1 MTYSLA
7 TRNNAHA
14 YRAGSGIQQETVM
27 KDDLLDDME
36 SKLNADA
43 ERYVAIIKALPDIV
57 YRIDPDGN
65 FIFVNDSVRSLGY
78 EPEELIGQHFSKIIH
93 PDDVKLFAR
102 NFILPQFKGK
112 TTGDDNAPKL
122 FDERRTGNRK
132 TKDLEIRLLLKKKKK
147 DMDERIGTVIAF
159 GDVSSTGH
167 YDRSIKEENKQFLG
181 TLGIIRDITERKM
194 ADEMLHKL
202 NRALKVVTECDQIL
216 VRAVDENKLLLD
228 ICQIIVNLGGYK
240 FAWVGLVTQDRDK
253 NLRPVAYAGY
263 ERGYL
268 DTVKFSLAQ
277 KANDPMT
284 QAILTSKPAIIKNLS
299 PTAKREQWRDEAI
312 KRGYAA
318 IIALPLS
325 DNGHVFGSLNI
336 FSGEPDIFDD
346 EEVKLLKELSD
357 DLAYGILALQTRAQG
372 KKSAEEL
379 QRSYRK
385 LRKIFEQTVNALAS
399 AVGKR
404 DPYTTDHQRRVTLL
418 ACTIAKDIGLSDE
431 QINGLRLAGMLH
443 DIGKLAV
450 PSEILSKPTRLSD
463 AEFTI
468 IKTHPRVASDIL
480 KTIEFP
486 WPIAEIV
493 LQHHERIDGSG
504 YPQGLTEKSILF
516 ESRILAVADVVEAIS
531 SHRPYRPA
539 YSLEYTLEEIS
550 KNKGVIYDSQV
561 VEICLKLFKD
571 KKFSFET

>member
-1 MTYSLA
+1 MKKKS
-7 TRNNAHA
+7 
-14 YRAGSGIQQETVM
+14 SGNIENPSSN
-27 KDDLLDDME
+27 E
-36 SKLNADA
+36 A
-43 ERYVAIIKALPDIV
+43 ERYIAIIKALPDIV
-57 YRIDPDGN
+57 YRIDPEGN
-65 FIFVNDSVRSLGY
+65 FTFVNDSVRSLGY
-78 EPEELIGQHFSKIIH
+78 EPEELIGEHFSKIVH

-102 NFILPQFKGK
+102 NFVLPKYRGK
-112 TTGDDNAPKL
+112 VTGDDNAPKL
-122 FDERRTGNRK
+122 FDERRTGPRK

-147 DMDERIGTVIAF
+147 NMDERIGTVIAF

-167 YDRSIKEENKQFLG
+167 YDREIDQIDKQFLG
-181 TLGIIRDITERKM
+181 TLGIIRDITERKR
-194 ADEMLHKL
+194 AEELLHKL

-216 VRAVDENKLLLD
+216 VRANDETKLLLD

-240 FAWVGLVTQDRDK
+240 FAWVGFVFHDK
-253 NLRPVAYAGY
+253 EKTIRPAAYAGY

-268 DTVKFSLAQ
+268 DVVKINLA
-277 KANDPMT
+277 KKERDPVS
-284 QAILTSKPAIIKNLS
+284 QAVLTGKPTTIKNLS
-299 PTAKREQWRDEAI
+299 TSTARELWQEEAI

-318 IIALPLS
+318 MIALPLS
-325 DNGHVFGSLNI
+325 EDSRIFGSLNI
-336 FSGEPDIFDD
+336 FSGEPDVFDA
-346 EEVKLLKELSD
+346 EEVKLLKELAD
-357 DLAYGILALQTRAQG
+357 DLAYGIIALQTRGQS

-379 QRSYRK
+379 QRSYKK

-404 DPYTTDHQRRVTLL
+404 DPYTTDHQRRVTIL
-418 ACTIAKDIGLSDE
+418 ACAIAKEMGLTEE

-480 KTIEFP
+480 KAIEFP

-493 LQHHERIDGSG
+493 LEHHERIDASG
-504 YPQGLTEKSILF
+504 YPQGLSDNNILL
-516 ESRILAVADVVEAIS
+516 EARILAVADVVEAIS

-550 KNKGVIYDSQV
+550 KNKGVIYDADV
-561 VEICLKLFKD
+561 VDICLKLFKE
-571 KKFSFET
+571 KGFRFE

>member
-1 MTYSLA
+1 MKKKPSEIANVT
-7 TRNNAHA
+7 NN
-14 YRAGSGIQQETVM
+14 GET
-27 KDDLLDDME
+27 
-36 SKLNADA
+36 
-43 ERYVAIIKALPDIV
+43 ERYIAIIKALPDIV
-57 YRIDPDGN
+57 YRIDPEGK
-65 FIFVNDSVRSLGY
+65 FIFVNDSVRNLGY
-78 EPEELIGQHFSKIIH
+78 DPEELIGEHFSKIVH

-102 NFILPQFKGK
+102 NFVLPKYRGK
-112 TTGDDNAPKL
+112 VTGDDNAPKL
-122 FDERRTGNRK
+122 FDERRTGTRK
-132 TKDLEIRLLLKKKKK
+132 TRDLEIRLMVKKKKK
-147 DMDERIGTVIAF
+147 SVDERIGTVIAF

-167 YDRSIKEENKQFLG
+167 YDREIEEEDKQFLG
-181 TLGIIRDITERKM
+181 TLGIIRDITERKK
-194 ADEMLHKL
+194 ADELLQKL

-216 VRAVDENKLLLD
+216 VRATDVNKLLLD

-240 FAWVGLVTQDRDK
+240 FAWVGFVSHDK
-253 NLRPVAYAGY
+253 EKHIRPIAYAGY

-268 DTVKFSLAQ
+268 DVVKISLS
-277 KANDPMT
+277 KKEREPVS
-284 QAILTSKPAIIKNLS
+284 QAILSAKPAIVKNLS
-299 PTAKREQWRDEAI
+299 TGSVRAPWQEEAI

-318 IIALPLS
+318 MIALPLS
-325 DNGHVFGSLNI
+325 EDSRIFGSLNI
-336 FSGEPDIFDD
+336 LSGEPDVFDA
-346 EEVKLLKELSD
+346 EEVKLLKELAD
-357 DLAYGILALQTRAQG
+357 DLAYGITSLETRAQG

-404 DPYTTDHQRRVTLL
+404 DPYTTDHQRRVTVL
-418 ACTIAKDIGLSDE
+418 ACTIAKEMGLTEE

-480 KTIEFP
+480 KAIEFP
-486 WPIAEIV
+486 WPIADIV
-493 LQHHERIDGSG
+493 LEHHERIDGSG
-504 YPQGLTEKSILF
+504 YPQGLSDKNILL
-516 ESRILAVADVVEAIS
+516 EARILSVADVVEAIS

-550 KNKGVIYDSQV
+550 KNKGVIYDSEV
-561 VEICLKLFKD
+561 VDICLKIFRDKD
-571 KKFSFET
+571 FHFE

>member
-1 MTYSLA
+1 
-7 TRNNAHA
+7 
-14 YRAGSGIQQETVM
+14 M
-27 KDDLLDDME
+27 KKTQNSNPE
-36 SKLNADA
+36 IKLNEEA
-43 ERYVAIIKALPDIV
+43 ERYITIIKALPDIV

-65 FIFVNDSVRSLGY
+65 FTFVNDSVRNLGY
-78 EPEELIGQHFSKIIH
+78 EPEELIGEHFSKIVH

-102 NFILPQFKGK
+102 NFVLPKYRGK
-112 TTGDDNAPKL
+112 VTGDDNAPKL
-122 FDERRTGNRK
+122 FDERRTGIRK
-132 TKDLEIRLLLKKKKK
+132 TKDLEIRLMLKKKKK
-147 DMDERIGTVIAF
+147 NMDERIGTVIAF

-167 YDRSIKEENKQFLG
+167 YDREIEEEDKQFLG
-181 TLGIIRDITERKM
+181 TLGIIRDITERKK
-194 ADEMLHKL
+194 AEELLHKL

-216 VRAVDENKLLLD
+216 VRAIDENKLLLD

-240 FAWVGLVTQDRDK
+240 FAWVGFVSHDK
-253 NLRPVAYAGY
+253 EKNIRPIAYAGY

-268 DTVKFSLAQ
+268 DVVKLNLS
-277 KANDPMT
+277 KKEREPVS
-284 QAILTSKPAIIKNLS
+284 QAILSGKPAIIKNLS
-299 PTAKREQWRDEAI
+299 TGTTRTHWQDEAV

-318 IIALPLS
+318 MIALPLS
-325 DNGHVFGSLNI
+325 ENSRIFGSLNI
-336 FSGEPDIFDD
+336 FSGEPDVFDA
-346 EEVKLLKELSD
+346 EEVKLLKELAD
-357 DLAYGILALQTRAQG
+357 DLAYGIIALETRAQG

-379 QRSYRK
+379 QRSYKK

-404 DPYTTDHQRRVTLL
+404 DPYTTDHQRRVTIL
-418 ACTIAKDIGLSDE
+418 ACTIAKEMGLTEE

-468 IKTHPRVASDIL
+468 IKTHPRIASDIL
-480 KTIEFP
+480 KAIEFP

-493 LQHHERIDGSG
+493 LEHHERIDSSG
-504 YPQGLTEKSILF
+504 YPQGLSDKNILL
-516 ESRILAVADVVEAIS
+516 EARILAVADVVEAIS

-550 KNKGVIYDSQV
+550 KNKGVIYDAEIV
-561 VEICLKLFKD
+561 DICLNLFKE
-571 KKFSFET
+571 KNFHFE

>member
-1 MTYSLA
+1 MNEKNKHNYENT
-7 TRNNAHA
+7 TR
-14 YRAGSGIQQETVM
+14 E
-27 KDDLLDDME
+27 E
-36 SKLNADA
+36 A

-57 YRIDPDGN
+57 YRIDPDGV
-65 FIFVNDSVRSLGY
+65 FTFVNDSVRSLGY
-78 EPEELIGQHFSKIIH
+78 EPEELIGKHFSKIVH

-102 NFILPQFKGK
+102 NFILPRYRGK
-112 TTGDDNAPKL
+112 ITGDDNAPKL

-132 TKDLEIRLLLKKKKK
+132 TKDLEIRLLLKRKNK

-167 YDRSIKEENKQFLG
+167 YDKEIDEADKRFLG
-181 TLGIIRDITERKM
+181 TLGIIRDITERKK
-194 ADEMLHKL
+194 AEELLNKL
-202 NRALKVVTECDQIL
+202 NRALKVVRECDQIL
-216 VRAVDENKLLLD
+216 VRATEETKLLLD

-240 FAWVGLVTQDRDK
+240 FAWVGIVHQDKDK
-253 NLRPVAYAGY
+253 NIRPAAYAGY

-268 DTVKFSLAQ
+268 DVIKINLS
-277 KANDPMT
+277 KKEREPVS
-284 QAILTSKPAIIKNLS
+284 QAILSGKPSIIKNLS
-299 PTAKREQWRDEAI
+299 TATTTGPWQGEAI

-318 IIALPLS
+318 LIALPLS
-325 DNGHVFGSLNI
+325 EDSRVFGSLNI
-336 FSGEPDIFDD
+336 FSDEPNVFDA
-346 EEVKLLKELSD
+346 EEVKLLKELAD
-357 DLAYGILALQTRAQG
+357 DLAYGIISLNTRAQG
-372 KKSAEEL
+372 KKAAEEV
-379 QRSYRK
+379 QRSYKK

-404 DPYTTDHQRRVTLL
+404 DPYTTDHQRRVTML
-418 ACTIAKDIGLSDE
+418 ACTIAKEMGLSEE
-431 QINGLRLAGMLH
+431 QINGIRLAGMLH

-504 YPQGLTEKSILF
+504 YPQGLSEKNILLAA
-516 ESRILAVADVVEAIS
+516 RLLAVADVVEAIS

-550 KNKGVIYDSQV
+550 KNKGVIYDADV
-561 VEICLKLFKD
+561 VDICLKLFRD
-571 KKFSFET
+571 KNFRFENR

>member
-1 MTYSLA
+1 VKEGTSK
-7 TRNNAHA
+7 NIENA
-14 YRAGSGIQQETVM
+14 SGDE
-27 KDDLLDDME
+27 
-36 SKLNADA
+36 A
-43 ERYVAIIKALPDIV
+43 ERYIAIIKALPDIV
-57 YRIDPDGN
+57 YRIDPEGK
-65 FIFVNDSVRSLGY
+65 FTFVNDSVSSLGY
-78 EPEELIGQHFSKIIH
+78 EPEELIGEHFSKIVH

-102 NFILPQFKGK
+102 NFVLPKYRGK
-112 TTGDDNAPKL
+112 VTGDDNAPKL
-122 FDERRTGNRK
+122 FDERRTGIRK
-132 TKDLEIRLLLKKKKK
+132 TKDLEIRLLLKKKKRN
-147 DMDERIGTVIAF
+147 MDERIGTVIAF

-167 YDRSIKEENKQFLG
+167 YDREIDQIDKQFLG
-181 TLGIIRDITERKM
+181 TLGIIRDITERKR
-194 ADEMLHKL
+194 AEEMLHKL

-216 VRAVDENKLLLD
+216 VRANDETKLLLD

-240 FAWVGLVTQDRDK
+240 FAWVGFVSHDK
-253 NLRPVAYAGY
+253 EKTIRPVAYAGY

-268 DTVKFSLAQ
+268 DVVKMNLTKKEREPVS
-277 KANDPMT
+277 
-284 QAILTSKPAIIKNLS
+284 QAVLTGKPAAIKNLLTS
-299 PTAKREQWRDEAI
+299 PAREQWQEEAI

-318 IIALPLS
+318 MIALPLS
-325 DNGHVFGSLNI
+325 ENSRIFGSLNI
-336 FSGEPDIFDD
+336 FSGEPDVFDA
-346 EEVKLLKELSD
+346 EEVKLLKELAD
-357 DLAYGILALQTRAQG
+357 DLAYGIIALQTRGQS

-379 QRSYRK
+379 QRSYKK

-404 DPYTTDHQRRVTLL
+404 DPYTTDHQRRVTIL
-418 ACTIAKDIGLSDE
+418 ACAIAKEMGLTEE

-480 KTIEFP
+480 KAIEFP

-493 LQHHERIDGSG
+493 LEHHERIDGSG
-504 YPQGLTEKSILF
+504 YPQGLSNNNILF
-516 ESRILAVADVVEAIS
+516 EARILAVADVVEAIS

-550 KNKGVIYDSQV
+550 KNKGVIYDADV
-561 VEICLKLFKD
+561 VETCLKLFKE
-571 KKFSFET
+571 KGFRFE

>member
-1 MTYSLA
+1 MNEKNKHNHKNT
-7 TRNNAHA
+7 TRE
-14 YRAGSGIQQETVM
+14 ET
-27 KDDLLDDME
+27 
-36 SKLNADA
+36 

-57 YRIDPDGN
+57 YRIDPDGV
-65 FIFVNDSVRSLGY
+65 FTFVNDSVRSLGY
-78 EPEELIGQHFSKIIH
+78 EPEELIGKHFSKIVH

-102 NFILPQFKGK
+102 NFILPRYRGK
-112 TTGDDNAPKL
+112 ITGDDNAPKL

-132 TKDLEIRLLLKKKKK
+132 TKDLEIRLLLKRKKK

-167 YDRSIKEENKQFLG
+167 YDKEIDEVDKRFLG
-181 TLGIIRDITERKM
+181 TLGIIRDITERKK
-194 ADEMLHKL
+194 AEELLNKL
-202 NRALKVVTECDQIL
+202 NRALKVVRECDQIL
-216 VRAVDENKLLLD
+216 VRATEETKLLLD

-240 FAWVGLVTQDRDK
+240 FAWVGLVPQDKDK
-253 NLRPVAYAGY
+253 NIRPAAYAGY

-268 DTVKFSLAQ
+268 DVIKINLS
-277 KANDPMT
+277 KKEREPVS
-284 QAILTSKPAIIKNLS
+284 QAILSGKPSIIKNLS
-299 PTAKREQWRDEAI
+299 TASATGPWQGEAI

-318 IIALPLS
+318 LIALPLS
-325 DNGHVFGSLNI
+325 EDSRIFGSLNI
-336 FSGEPDIFDD
+336 YSDEPDVFDA
-346 EEVKLLKELSD
+346 EEVKLLKELAD
-357 DLAYGILALQTRAQG
+357 DLSYGIISLHTRAQG
-372 KKSAEEL
+372 KKAAEEV
-379 QRSYRK
+379 QRSYKK

-404 DPYTTDHQRRVTLL
+404 DPYTTDHQRRVTML
-418 ACTIAKDIGLSDE
+418 ACTIAKEMGLSEE
-431 QINGLRLAGMLH
+431 QINGIRLAGMLH

-504 YPQGLTEKSILF
+504 YPQGLSEKNILLAA
-516 ESRILAVADVVEAIS
+516 RLLAVADVVEAIS

-550 KNKGVIYDSQV
+550 KNKGVIYDANV
-561 VEICLKLFKD
+561 VDICLKLFRD
-571 KKFSFET
+571 KNFRFENQ

>member
-1 MTYSLA
+1 MKKKTPEII
-7 TRNNAHA
+7 N
-14 YRAGSGIQQETVM
+14 GITNGET
-27 KDDLLDDME
+27 
-36 SKLNADA
+36 

-57 YRIDPDGN
+57 YRIDPEGK

-78 EPEELIGQHFSKIIH
+78 EPEELIGEHFSKIVH

-102 NFILPQFKGK
+102 NFVLPKYRGK
-112 TTGDDNAPKL
+112 VTGDDNAPKL
-122 FDERRTGNRK
+122 FDERRTGTRK
-132 TKDLEIRLLLKKKKK
+132 TRDLEVRLILKRKKKN
-147 DMDERIGTVIAF
+147 MDERIGTVIAF

-167 YDRSIKEENKQFLG
+167 YDREIEEEDKQFLG
-181 TLGIIRDITERKM
+181 TLGIIRDITERKK
-194 ADEMLHKL
+194 AEELLQKL

-216 VRAVDENKLLLD
+216 VRATNVNKLLQD

-240 FAWVGLVTQDRDK
+240 FAWVGYVSHDK
-253 NLRPVAYAGY
+253 EKHVRPVTYAGY

-268 DTVKFSLAQ
+268 DVIKISMS
-277 KANDPMT
+277 KKEPDPVS
-284 QAILTSKPAIIKNLS
+284 QAIRSGKPAIVKNLS
-299 PTAKREQWRDEAI
+299 TGSTRGPWQEEAV

-318 IIALPLS
+318 LIALPLS
-325 DNGHVFGSLNI
+325 ENSRIFGSLNI
-336 FSGEPDIFDD
+336 FSGEPDVFDA
-346 EEVKLLKELSD
+346 EEVKLLKELAD
-357 DLAYGILALQTRAQG
+357 DLAYGITSLETRAQG

-379 QRSYRK
+379 QRSYKK

-404 DPYTTDHQRRVTLL
+404 DPYTTDHQRRVTVL
-418 ACTIAKDIGLSDE
+418 ACTIGKEMGLTDE

-480 KTIEFP
+480 KAIEFP
-486 WPIAEIV
+486 WPIADIV
-493 LQHHERIDGSG
+493 LEHHERIDGSG
-504 YPQGLTEKSILF
+504 YPQGLSGENILL
-516 ESRILAVADVVEAIS
+516 EARILSVADVVEAIS

-550 KNKGVIYDSQV
+550 KNKGVIYDADV
-561 VEICLKLFKD
+561 VDVCLKLFREKD
-571 KKFSFET
+571 FHFE

>member
-1 MTYSLA
+1 MT
-7 TRNNAHA
+7 
-14 YRAGSGIQQETVM
+14 
-27 KDDLLDDME
+27 K
-36 SKLNADA
+36 KDA
-43 ERYVAIIKALPDIV
+43 ESPTNVPSAEVERYIAIIKALPDIV

-65 FIFVNDSVRSLGY
+65 FTFINDSVRSLGY
-78 EPEELIGQHFSKIIH
+78 EPDELIGEHFSKIVH
-93 PDDVKLFAR
+93 PEDVKLFAR
-102 NFILPQFKGK
+102 NFILPRYRGK
-112 TTGDDNAPKL
+112 ITGDDNAPKL

-167 YDRSIKEENKQFLG
+167 YDREIKEADKQFLG

-194 ADEMLHKL
+194 ADELLHKL

-216 VRAVDENKLLLD
+216 VRATEENKLLLD
-228 ICQIIVNLGGYK
+228 ICQVIVNLGGYK
-240 FAWVGLVTQDRDK
+240 FAWVGYVSHDK
-253 NLRPVAYAGY
+253 EKTIRPIAYAGF

-268 DTVKFSLAQ
+268 DAVKLTLEKKESE
-277 KANDPMT
+277 PIT
-284 QAILTSKPAIIKNLS
+284 QAIRTGKPAIIKNLS
-299 PTAKREQWRDEAI
+299 VATTRDHWRDEAI

-318 IIALPLS
+318 MIALPLS
-325 DNGHVFGSLNI
+325 ENSRIFGSLNI
-336 FSGEPDIFDD
+336 FSGEPDVFDA
-346 EEVKLLKELSD
+346 EEVKLLKELAD
-357 DLAYGILALQTRAQG
+357 DLAYGIIALETRAQG

-379 QRSYRK
+379 QRSYKK
-385 LRKIFEQTVNALAS
+385 LRKIFEQTVNSLAS

-404 DPYTTDHQRRVTLL
+404 DPYTTDHQRRVTIL
-418 ACTIAKDIGLSDE
+418 ACTIAKEMGLTDE

-480 KTIEFP
+480 KAIEFP
-486 WPIAEIV
+486 WPIADIV

-504 YPQGLTEKSILF
+504 YPQGLSNNNILL
-516 ESRILAVADVVEAIS
+516 EARILAIADVVEAIS

-550 KNKGVIYDSQV
+550 KNKGVIYDAGIV
-561 VEICLKLFKD
+561 DICLRLFRE
-571 KKFSFET
+571 KKFRFE

>member
-1 MTYSLA
+1 MMKKTIKD
-7 TRNNAHA
+7 
-14 YRAGSGIQQETVM
+14 AGDPSGT
-27 KDDLLDDME
+27 
-36 SKLNADA
+36 DA
-43 ERYVAIIKALPDIV
+43 ERYIAIIKALPDIV
-57 YRIDPDGN
+57 YRIDPDGKFT
-65 FIFVNDSVRSLGY
+65 FINDSVRSLGY
-78 EPEELIGQHFSKIIH
+78 EPEELIGEHFSKIVH

-102 NFILPQFKGK
+102 NFILPKYRGK
-112 TTGDDNAPKL
+112 VTGDDNAPKL
-122 FDERRTGNRK
+122 FDERRTGTRK
-132 TKDLEIRLLLKKKKK
+132 TKDLEIRLLLKRKKK

-159 GDVSSTGH
+159 GDVSSIGH
-167 YDRSIKEENKQFLG
+167 YDREIEEADKQFLG

-194 ADEMLHKL
+194 ADELLHKL

-216 VRAVDENKLLLD
+216 VRATEENKLLLD
-228 ICQIIVNLGGYK
+228 ICQVIVNLGGYK
-240 FAWVGLVTQDRDK
+240 FAWVGYVSHDK
-253 NLRPVAYAGY
+253 EKTIRPIAYAGF

-268 DTVKFSLAQ
+268 DAVKLTLG
-277 KANDPMT
+277 KKENEPIT
-284 QAILTSKPAIIKNLS
+284 QAVLTGKPAIIKNLS
-299 PTAKREQWRDEAI
+299 TATTRDQWREEAV

-318 IIALPLS
+318 MIALPLS
-325 DNGHVFGSLNI
+325 ENSRIFGSLNI
-336 FSGEPDIFDD
+336 FSGEPDVFDA
-346 EEVKLLKELSD
+346 EEVKLLKELAD
-357 DLAYGILALQTRAQG
+357 DLSYGIIALETRAQG

-379 QRSYRK
+379 QRSYKK

-404 DPYTTDHQRRVTLL
+404 DPYTTDHQRRVTIL
-418 ACTIAKDIGLSDE
+418 ACTIAKEMGLIDE

-480 KTIEFP
+480 KAIEFP
-486 WPIAEIV
+486 WPIADIV

-504 YPQGLTEKSILF
+504 YPQGLSNNNILL
-516 ESRILAVADVVEAIS
+516 EARILAIADVVEAIS

-550 KNKGVIYDSQV
+550 KNKGVIYDPEIV
-561 VEICLKLFKD
+561 DICLKLFREKD
-571 KKFSFET
+571 FHFE